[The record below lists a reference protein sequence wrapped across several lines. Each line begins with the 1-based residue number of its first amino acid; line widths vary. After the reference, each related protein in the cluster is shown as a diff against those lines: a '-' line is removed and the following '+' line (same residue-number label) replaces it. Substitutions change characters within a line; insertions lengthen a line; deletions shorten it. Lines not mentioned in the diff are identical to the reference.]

1 MKILFCFRYLT
12 EDIEMSVAA
21 ISPDIEQ
28 WLLMDEKVRKRSQSV
43 KRCLVDLQF
52 KYALNL
58 NGPVPIKYLIVCFI
72 KYI

>member
-21 ISPDIEQ
+21 ISPDLEQ

-43 KRCLVDLQF
+43 EDV
-52 KYALNL
+52 
-58 NGPVPIKYLIVCFI
+58 
-72 KYI
+72 